1 MNEITIFEAPNS
13 IARFGDK
20 KLDELTQSIGA
31 AMAPLGSIYQAAQE
45 AKEVFYKAAAPYF
58 GEIKRDKLFEKGG
71 FKAFDEYVADT
82 FPGIGRSMAYMLAN
96 VGIHFFL
103 DDNEYTRKA
112 RETFTVSNLAE
123 LLKADRVALAASIDS
138 GELDE
143 NTPQEVLR
151 TYEDEHLSHKE
162 AAKRKDK
169 VLPTFDVYD
178 MPHKAKDTPVGTK
191 VLKEDFGLVVAQYST
206 GEDDAAPFEIV
217 GVVLDGDKASNK
229 KHFIAY
235 SAAGYARMFEYVPH
249 TETKIKKA
257 HKGSSGE
264 PWSLKDYLA
273 ALSPEEREQAI
284 KEALGE

>member
-1 MNEITIFEAPNS
+1 MNEITIFDGSLS

-20 KLDELTQSIGA
+20 KLDELTQGIGA

-45 AKEVFYKAAAPYF
+45 AKETFYKAAAPYF

-71 FKAFDEYVADT
+71 FKSFDEYAAET
-82 FPGIGRSMAYMLAN
+82 FGIGRSMAYMLAN

-143 NTPQEVLR
+143 NTSQEALR
-151 TYEDEHLSHKE
+151 TYEDEHLTHKE

-169 VLPTFDVYD
+169 VLPTFDLYD
-178 MPHKAKDTPVGTK
+178 MPCRDKPICTGVI
-191 VLKEDFGLVVAQYST
+191 KEDFGLAAAQYITELEESS
-206 GEDDAAPFEIV
+206 PWNVV
-217 GVVLDGDKASNK
+217 GIVLDGDKASAA

-235 SAAGYARMFEYVPH
+235 DLAGGCRMFEYRPH
-249 TETKIKKA
+249 VQSKLKKA
-257 HKGSSGE
+257 HKDSSGE
-264 PWSLKDYLA
+264 SFDLDAYLA
-273 ALSPEEREQAI
+273 KLDPAKAAAVRAALQ
-284 KEALGE
+284 